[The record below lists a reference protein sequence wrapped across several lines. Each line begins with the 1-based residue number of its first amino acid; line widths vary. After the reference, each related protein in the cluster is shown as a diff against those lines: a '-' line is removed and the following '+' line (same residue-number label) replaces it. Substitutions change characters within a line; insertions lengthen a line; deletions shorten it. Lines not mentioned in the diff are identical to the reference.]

1 MWPTI
6 TNITTVIVPSLCK
19 TVQPGAKTSCSVYLH
34 REPAQSDSYPA
45 NSSSR
50 DTFSSGGMVNT
61 DWGRGSFFCF
71 LDTTGLG
78 EEITANHEEEEEDD
92 L

>member
-1 MWPTI
+1 M
-6 TNITTVIVPSLCK
+6 TVIVPSLCK
-19 TVQPGAKTSCSVYLH
+19 MLPPGAKTHQAHYIY
-34 REPAQSDSYPA
+34 REPARSDSYPA

-61 DWGRGSFFCF
+61 DWGRGSFLCF

-78 EEITANHEEEEEDD
+78 EEITANQKEEKEDD